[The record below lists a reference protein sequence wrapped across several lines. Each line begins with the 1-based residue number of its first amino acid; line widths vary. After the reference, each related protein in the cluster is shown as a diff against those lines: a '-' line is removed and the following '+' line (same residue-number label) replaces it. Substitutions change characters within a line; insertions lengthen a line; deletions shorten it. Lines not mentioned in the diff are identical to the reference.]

1 MSTNTRGKA
10 ETAGLKKNIEEQLN
24 RLLAQLQ
31 DLEDSKADLDA
42 KEYEEMKADT
52 YSQLSEFQATLEKML
67 KGDMTLV
74 DEFGSVQLAIQA
86 AVSQA
91 FKTPEVIRMFAQ
103 RQPKLLRD
111 RLSAIQREYKLK
123 NISESDYKS
132 AAVEIL
138 AALRK
143 LGEQL
148 TPEEAQFMADNMS
161 AAMAD
166 FEKADD
172 SLGGLQFRLKGL
184 EQAEIK
190 RG

>member
-1 MSTNTRGKA
+1 
-10 ETAGLKKNIEEQLN
+10 
-24 RLLAQLQ
+24 
-31 DLEDSKADLDA
+31 
-42 KEYEEMKADT
+42 
-52 YSQLSEFQATLEKML
+52 
-67 KGDMTLV
+67 MTLI
-74 DEFGSVQLAIQA
+74 DEFGSMQLAIQA

-111 RLSAIQREYKLK
+111 RLSAIQREFKLK
-123 NISESDYKS
+123 NITEPDYKG

-172 SLGGLQFRLKGL
+172 SLGGLQFQLKGL
-184 EQAEIK
+184 NAAEIK
-190 RG
+190 RA